1 MSIANQLKQLREA
14 KGLSQREV
22 LKNRSCQYFL
32 FCLGA
37 R

>member
-22 LKNRSCQYFL
+22 AKKIGVANTSYF
-32 FCLGA
+32 A
-37 R
+37 